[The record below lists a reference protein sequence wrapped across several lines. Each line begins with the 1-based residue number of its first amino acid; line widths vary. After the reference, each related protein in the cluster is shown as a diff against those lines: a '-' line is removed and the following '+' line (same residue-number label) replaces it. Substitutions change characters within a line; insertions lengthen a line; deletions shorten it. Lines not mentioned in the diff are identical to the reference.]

1 MTTPPRDLRTIVA
14 HDLQPARP
22 LRSPGRRVLA
32 LAPIAAATVLGVPM
46 LFFFRSDFAQLSFAR
61 GWGLS
66 ALEAIGGVLVVSAAL
81 REAIP
86 GRGYSRTAL
95 AWLFITG
102 LALPFVI
109 LAVTARGDYTIGAG
123 PGAGWFDGVYCFRTS
138 ALAAV
143 PALAVAAILVARAFA
158 VRPGVAGALY
168 GLGSG
173 VIADAGLRLFCE
185 FSVPSH
191 FVAAHE
197 GAVVAAMCVGSVV
210 GKVGELVNSQ
220 RSNAKFAKDAK
231 KT

>member
-1 MTTPPRDLRTIVA
+1 MTSPQDLRSIVA
-14 HDLQPARP
+14 QDLQPQRP
-22 LRSPGRRVLA
+22 LRSPSRRALA

-46 LFFFRSDFAQLSFAR
+46 LLFFRSDFARLSFAR

-86 GRGYSRTAL
+86 GRGYSRTTL
-95 AWLFITG
+95 AWLFIAG
-102 LALPFVI
+102 LALPFVV
-109 LAVTARGDYTIGAG
+109 LAVTAQGDFTIGTG
-123 PGAGWFDGVYCFRTS
+123 PGAGWFDGAYCFRAS
-138 ALAAV
+138 AFAAV

-197 GAVVAAMCVGSVV
+197 GAVVAALCLGSVV
-210 GKVGELVNSQ
+210 GKIGERFSSQ
-220 RSNAKFAKDAK
+220 TSNAKSATDAKDD
-231 KT
+231 

>member
-1 MTTPPRDLRTIVA
+1 MTAPRDLRTLVA
-14 HDLQPARP
+14 NDLRPQTP
-22 LRSPGRRVLA
+22 LRTPGRRALA
-32 LAPIAAATVLGVPM
+32 LAPIAAATVIGVPM
-46 LFFFRSDFAQLSFAR
+46 LLFFRSDFATLSFAR

-66 ALEAIGGVLVVSAAL
+66 ALEALGGVLVVSAAL

-86 GRGYSRTAL
+86 GRGYSRTSL
-95 AWLFITG
+95 AWLFIAG
-102 LALPFVI
+102 LALPFVV
-109 LAVTARGDYTIGAG
+109 LTLTARGDYTIGAG
-123 PGAGWFDGVYCFRTS
+123 PGAGWFDGAYCFRTS
-138 ALAAV
+138 AFAAV

-210 GKVGELVNSQ
+210 GKVGELINGHQST
-220 RSNAKFAKDAK
+220 AKDAK
-231 KT
+231 DAK